1 MHIAVQVNG
10 TSGKDPV
17 AFAKSWLSAH
27 EKSSQQL
34 GKPFVVE
41 EFGKNVY
48 DRSAANIAKTR
59 DPVFAAVYDALADS
73 LKSNGVFRG
82 THASCWYMHACCKLH
97 VVVLHNAPP
106 PKKCTLRPM
115 AGSAQRKLHSAR
127 SEGIVQGK
135 AHMIFASASMGLLA
149 TVHAA

>member
-1 MHIAVQVNG
+1 MTAVPSLAASQVNA
-10 TSGKDPV
+10 SSNKDPV

-34 GKPFVVE
+34 GKPFIVE

-73 LKSNGVFRG
+73 LKFNGVFRG
-82 THASCWYMHACCKLH
+82 AADFVSLT
-97 VVVLHNAPP
+97 VLP
-106 PKKCTLRPM
+106 
-115 AGSAQRKLHSAR
+115 
-127 SEGIVQGK
+127 
-135 AHMIFASASMGLLA
+135 F
-149 TVHAA
+149 

>member
-1 MHIAVQVNG
+1 MPRKEVKIRTKFFCPILFYTYRLKCVADSMYITVQVNG

-82 THASCWYMHACCKLH
+82 TNVSCWYMNACCKLH
-97 VVVLHNAPP
+97 IIVVHRAP
-106 PKKCTLRPM
+106 
-115 AGSAQRKLHSAR
+115 
-127 SEGIVQGK
+127 
-135 AHMIFASASMGLLA
+135 
-149 TVHAA
+149 